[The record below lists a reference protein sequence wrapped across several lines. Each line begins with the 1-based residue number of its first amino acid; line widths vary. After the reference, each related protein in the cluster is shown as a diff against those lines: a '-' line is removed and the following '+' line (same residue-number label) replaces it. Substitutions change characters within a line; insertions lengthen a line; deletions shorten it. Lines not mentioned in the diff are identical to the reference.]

1 MSKKINKLNK
11 PNKPNKKNNPNNPNK
26 MSKKI
31 RNLVSEVVIKT
42 NSPFTLD
49 KLYEIRMNILEI
61 MKEKTTSYYL
71 DKLQNIT
78 SEINKVIINDD
89 FILQDNYWDSI
100 FKGTFWMTEYPQLKQ
115 SYTEKNI
122 QRLSLF
128 NPTGVISIIEKFVDE
143 IVDKIIGDSSWMTIQ
158 QQILFRSIISN
169 YFKNHEK
176 LWPIHLNM
184 DLIYLKT
191 TQKINK
197 LIKKGRKIEKI
208 NIEDLLLKSAL
219 SGSGTFILKMLQQL
233 HNNVNKTQNTSLFK
247 ITSDVFNN
255 VPTLTKD
262 ELSFVMN
269 SLNIEPSYKNKM
281 DLKPL
286 GSASIAQTHTTFSDK
301 HNMKAVIK
309 IIKPMYLFY
318 FLCECEYLLTKVWST
333 ISEYTKEMIEKI
345 GESQDKQ
352 ILYTKQARK
361 ILLFFIR
368 DFIKEFDYYGEFV
381 NTTIGYKE
389 NQKNNY
395 PQIHSAIALDQ
406 VTDPFPVLILQSVS
420 GTTLDNALKS
430 NLSKKNLS
438 TIITNVNVLISDW
451 YKNTLWGS
459 GFFHADLH
467 PGNIM
472 VNEGGELFIIDYGS
486 CGYITKKQQCLLI
499 STMILSGQIT
509 FLPETPNPNLNPNDK
524 NDMINWKIHENNVKV
539 CKKFVKL
546 IWEVCDVMSYSEEHL
561 DFVSESIM
569 KYFPDRPIAYS
580 ELFIGVVKKS
590 ENIGSCT
597 NNPIIFFGRALIYLG
612 MIMLTLSEKCKEH
625 NVCKPNWTMDAII
638 SKNIIKN
645 FAQVWNGSAWNF
657 LTKGRV
663 C

>member
-1 MSKKINKLNK
+1 MSKKIK
-11 PNKPNKKNNPNNPNK
+11 
-26 MSKKI
+26 
-31 RNLVSEVVIKT
+31 NLVSDMVIKT
-42 NSPFTLD
+42 NSPFTLNE
-49 KLYEIRMNILEI
+49 LYGIRMNILKI
-61 MKEKTTSYYL
+61 MKEKKTSYYL
-71 DKLQNIT
+71 DQLQNIT
-78 SEINKVIINDD
+78 SEINKVIVNDD
-89 FILQDNYWDSI
+89 LILQDNYWDSI
-100 FKGTFWMTEYPQLKQ
+100 FKVTFWMTEYPQLKK
-115 SYTEKNI
+115 SYTRKNI
-122 QRLSLF
+122 KRLSLF
-128 NPTGVISIIEKFVDE
+128 NPTGVISIIEKFVGQ

-169 YFKNHEK
+169 YFKNHQK

-191 TQKINK
+191 TRKINK
-197 LIKKGRKIEKI
+197 LVKKGNKVEDL

-233 HNNVNKTQNTSLFK
+233 HNNINQEKNQTLFK

-255 VPTLTKD
+255 VPTLTEQ
-262 ELSFVMN
+262 ELSFVLD
-269 SLNIEPSYKNKM
+269 SLTIEPSYKNNM

-286 GSASIAQTHTTFSDK
+286 GSASIAQTHMTFSDK

-318 FLCECEYLLTKVWST
+318 FLCECEYLLTQVWST
-333 ISEYTKEMIEKI
+333 ISEYAREMIEKI
-345 GESQDKQ
+345 GESKDKE

-406 VTDPFPVLILQSVS
+406 VTNPFPVLILQSVT
-420 GTTLDNALKS
+420 GTTLDKVLKS
-430 NLSKKNLS
+430 NPSKKTLS

-472 VNEGGELFIIDYGS
+472 VNEEGDLSIIDYGS
-486 CGYITKKQQCLLI
+486 CGYITKNQQCLLI

-509 FLPETPNPNLNPNDK
+509 FLPEKPNQTDK
-524 NDMINWKIHENNVKV
+524 TNVKNWKIHENNVGV

-546 IWEVCDVMSYSEEHL
+546 IWEVCDVMGYSEKHL
-561 DFVSESIM
+561 NEVSESIM

-612 MIMLTLSEKCKEH
+612 MIMLTLSEKCKEY
-625 NVCKPNWTMDAII
+625 NICKPNWTMDAII
-638 SKNIIKN
+638 SKNIVKN
-645 FAQVWNGSAWNF
+645 FSQVWNGSAWNF